1 MLILAREMLSPDVI
15 LPNLVA
21 VMAVDGVLDEKT
33 SSSGTAMVAMK
44 VACLEELAILI
55 EASQNLSEEVQF
67 ESLVSCVASELETY
81 CGNRAIQ
88 KAGLAAVVALRDK
101 NLALTLQSLSS
112 LPTLQLNI
120 VKQLANAYERPLAKQ
135 ILNYTTK
142 APVQAKTD

>member
-1 MLILAREMLSPDVI
+1 MLVLAREMLSPDVI

-21 VMAVDGVLDEKT
+21 VMAVDGVLDER
-33 SSSGTAMVAMK
+33 SASSGTAMVAMK

-55 EASQNLSEEVQF
+55 EASQNLSDEVQF
-67 ESLVSCVASELETY
+67 ESLVSCVASELEAY
-81 CGNRAIQ
+81 YGNRAIQ

-101 NLALTLQSLSS
+101 NLGLTLQSLSS
-112 LPTLQLNI
+112 LPSLQLNI
-120 VKQLANAYERPLAKQ
+120 LKQLANAYERPLAKQ